1 VIWFAWR
8 QFRTQAAVVFGALAV
23 LAVVVIVTGLQLR
36 HWYDASGIA
45 NCAAAGDCDTVTSAF
60 TTHYSWLQ
68 TLLGNVL
75 IDFFPAVIGV
85 FWGAPLIA
93 RELDTGS
100 YRLVWTQSVTRTRWL
115 AAKITIVGAA
125 SIAAVGLLSWMV
137 TWWSTPFD
145 NMANNKFDP
154 SVFSERDIA
163 PLGYAAFAFALG
175 VTSGLLIRRTLP
187 AMATTLVGY
196 IAARVVVLIWI
207 RPHFQAPLHATGL
220 LPAPGSD
227 SGLVKLPGATLA
239 PQPGSW
245 LVSSQILDPSGH
257 PTNGRIEVR
266 IGDPCVAT
274 HSCLTGYHQ
283 TITYQPA
290 SRYWPFQ
297 WYEMSL
303 FIALAAILIGFCF
316 WQING
321 HRLPTTSRILPGTR
335 PDTPSRLEETL
346 DHDASAHLD
355 RATFSAAER
364 PMAVRGK
371 AGGRRLPD
379 TRDGTDGSSR

>member
-1 VIWFAWR
+1 
-8 QFRTQAAVVFGALAV
+8 VVFGALAV

-93 RELDTGS
+93 RELAPVATGWS
-100 YRLVWTQSVTRTRWL
+100 GLSPSPGPAGWPPNHHRGCREHR
-115 AAKITIVGAA
+115 
-125 SIAAVGLLSWMV
+125 VGLLSWMV

-154 SVFSERDIA
+154 TIFSERDIA

-175 VTSGLLIRRTLP
+175 VTAGLLIRRTLP

-227 SGLVKLPGATLA
+227 SGLVELPGATLA

-290 SRYWPFQ
+290 SRCWPFQ

-316 WQING
+316 W
-321 HRLPTTSRILPGTR
+321 RSTAPFTTSHFARSRR
-335 PDTPSRLEETL
+335 PPSRPERP
-346 DHDASAHLD
+346 DASAHLD
-355 RATFSAAER
+355 RATAARPSADGCPR
-364 PMAVRGK
+364 RGRGP
-371 AGGRRLPD
+371 ATP
-379 TRDGTDGSSR
+379 TRGETDGSSR

>member
-1 VIWFAWR
+1 MIWFAWR

-60 TTHYSWLQ
+60 TSHYSWLQ

-115 AAKITIVGAA
+115 AARITIVGAA

-137 TWWSTPFD
+137 TWWFTPFD

-175 VTSGLLIRRTLP
+175 VTAGLLIRRTLP

-220 LPAPGSD
+220 LQAPGSD

-257 PTNGRIEVR
+257 PTNGRIE
-266 IGDPCVAT
+266 G
-274 HSCLTGYHQ
+274 
-283 TITYQPA
+283 
-290 SRYWPFQ
+290 
-297 WYEMSL
+297 
-303 FIALAAILIGFCF
+303 
-316 WQING
+316 
-321 HRLPTTSRILPGTR
+321 
-335 PDTPSRLEETL
+335 
-346 DHDASAHLD
+346 
-355 RATFSAAER
+355 
-364 PMAVRGK
+364 
-371 AGGRRLPD
+371 
-379 TRDGTDGSSR
+379 

>member
-36 HWYDASGIA
+36 HWYDTSGIA

-60 TTHYSWLQ
+60 TAHYSWLQ

-175 VTSGLLIRRTLP
+175 VTAGLLIRRTLP

-220 LPAPGSD
+220 LQAPGSD
-227 SGLVKLPGATLA
+227 SGLVKLPGASLA

-297 WYEMSL
+297 WYETSL
-303 FIALAAILIGFCF
+303 FLALAVILIGFCF
-316 WQING
+316 
-321 HRLPTTSRILPGTR
+321 
-335 PDTPSRLEETL
+335 
-346 DHDASAHLD
+346 
-355 RATFSAAER
+355 
-364 PMAVRGK
+364 
-371 AGGRRLPD
+371 
-379 TRDGTDGSSR
+379 

>member
-1 VIWFAWR
+1 MIWFAWR

-60 TTHYSWLQ
+60 TAHYSWLQ

-145 NMANNKFDP
+145 KMANNKFDP

-175 VTSGLLIRRTLP
+175 VTAGLVIRRTLP

-220 LPAPGSD
+220 LQAPGSD

-321 HRLPTTSRILPGTR
+321 RRLPTTSGI
-335 PDTPSRLEETL
+335 
-346 DHDASAHLD
+346 
-355 RATFSAAER
+355 
-364 PMAVRGK
+364 
-371 AGGRRLPD
+371 
-379 TRDGTDGSSR
+379 

>member
-1 VIWFAWR
+1 
-8 QFRTQAAVVFGALAV
+8 
-23 LAVVVIVTGLQLR
+23 
-36 HWYDASGIA
+36 
-45 NCAAAGDCDTVTSAF
+45 
-60 TTHYSWLQ
+60 
-68 TLLGNVL
+68 
-75 IDFFPAVIGV
+75 
-85 FWGAPLIA
+85 
-93 RELDTGS
+93 
-100 YRLVWTQSVTRTRWL
+100 
-115 AAKITIVGAA
+115 
-125 SIAAVGLLSWMV
+125 MV

-145 NMANNKFDP
+145 KMANNKFDP

-175 VTSGLLIRRTLP
+175 VTAGLVIRRTLP

-220 LPAPGSD
+220 LQAPGSD

-321 HRLPTTSRILPGTR
+321 RRLPTTSRILPGTR
-335 PDTPSRLEETL
+335 PDTPSRLEKTL
-346 DHDASAHLD
+346 DRDPAAHLD
-355 RATFSAAER
+355 RATFTAAER
-364 PMAVRGK
+364 PMTVRGK
-371 AGGRRLPD
+371 AGGHRQPD